1 MVAVAELIYLFV
13 YLFIY
18 KIITSDARY
27 DTTTTYGLNRS
38 TKIKTRKLSETQY
51 NRSKLSKDKQKS
63 GMKHKNCI
71 LVFFLTQMLHYSFAS
86 ARHQ

>member
-1 MVAVAELIYLFV
+1 MYGRYKVEKRNQTQLAYDIRFSGRWLLYICAE
-13 YLFIY
+13 
-18 KIITSDARY
+18 
-27 DTTTTYGLNRS
+27 G
-38 TKIKTRKLSETQY
+38 E
-51 NRSKLSKDKQKS
+51 QKS